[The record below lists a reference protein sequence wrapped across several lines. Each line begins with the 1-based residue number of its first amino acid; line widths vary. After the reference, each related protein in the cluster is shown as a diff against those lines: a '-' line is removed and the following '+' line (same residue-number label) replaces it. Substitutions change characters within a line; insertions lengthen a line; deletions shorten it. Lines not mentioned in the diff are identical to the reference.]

1 MKALPCAKRRG
12 VCRASQRTASSH
24 ISEPL
29 ALPHWCGL
37 ADEGIALLSTVSEAG
52 LAAVIRHLAGS
63 MPDISLE

>member
-1 MKALPCAKRRG
+1 MKAPPCAKRSV
-12 VCRASQRTASSH
+12 VCRASQCTASSH

-37 ADEGIALLSTVSEAG
+37 ADEGMALLSAVSEAG
-52 LAAVIRHLAGS
+52 LAAVIRHLAGR